1 MEGMKRRQTELDL
14 LRLIAMLGVIVVHI
28 ELDGSSAPQS
38 RFGVTLYHGIWSSVT
53 WCVPIFV
60 MISGRLFLDPVRDI
74 TMQKIWKKYIPRIA
88 TAFLFWSAIYQVYYS
103 VLGGQT
109 LNWKGILS
117 QFLIGPYHMWY
128 LYMIAGLYAV
138 TPILRKIS
146 GDVEITKYFVILF
159 FFAELLKEYGPYLP
173 VVGSTLE
180 YAAEKINLNVVLGMT
195 GYYVLGWHLY
205 RTELTKKQETAIY
218 LAGLLALCFTIFA
231 ASNLPIPEGQS
242 TEFYQKYPKPN
253 VILESAALYTFFVK
267 RICKARFSDWLAGW
281 ISLLA
286 ENCFGIYLIH
296 ALVNEF
302 VCTGSW
308 KEAFSPFLAVPV
320 LVFLIFAI
328 SAVIIIPLRK
338 IPFVRKHLT

>member
-14 LRLIAMLGVIVVHI
+14 LRLIAILGVIVMHI
-28 ELDGSSAPQS
+28 KLSGNSMPQS
-38 RFGVTLYHGIWSSVT
+38 RFGVTLYQGIWSSVT

-60 MISGRLFLDPVRDI
+60 MISGRLFLDPARDI
-74 TMQKIWKKYIPRIA
+74 TLQKLCTKYIPRIA

-103 VLGGQT
+103 VLGGQA

-117 QFLIGPYHMWY
+117 QYLMGPYHMWY
-128 LYMIAGLYAV
+128 LYMIVGLYAV
-138 TPILRKIS
+138 TPILRKFS
-146 GDVEITKYFVILF
+146 GDAAITKYFVILF
-159 FFAELLKEYGPYLP
+159 FFAELLNEYGPYLP
-173 VVGSTLE
+173 VIGGTLA

-205 RTELTKKQETAIY
+205 RTELTKKQEAAIY

-231 ASNLPIPEGQS
+231 ASNLPIPEGQN
-242 TEFYQKYPKPN
+242 TEFYQQYLKPN

-267 RICKARFSDWLAGW
+267 RVCKARFSERLAGW

-308 KEAFSPFLAVPV
+308 KDAFSPFLAVPV
-320 LVFLIFAI
+320 LVFLVFAI
-328 SAVIIIPLRK
+328 SAVIIFPLRK

>member
-1 MEGMKRRQTELDL
+1 MEIKKRRQTELDL
-14 LRLIAMLGVIVVHI
+14 LRLIAMLGVIVMHI
-28 ELDGSSAPQS
+28 GLGDKNIPQT
-38 RFGVTLYHGIWSSVT
+38 RMGITLYYGIWASVT

-60 MISGRLFLDPVRDI
+60 MISGRFFLDPARDI
-74 TMQKIWKKYIPRIA
+74 TTQKIWRKYIPRLV
-88 TAFLFWSAIYQVYYS
+88 TAFLFWSAIYQVYYIFF
-103 VLGGQT
+103 GGQT
-109 LNWKGILS
+109 LNWKGVLS
-117 QFLIGPYHMWY
+117 QYLIGPYHMWF
-128 LYMIAGLYAV
+128 LYMIIGLYAV
-138 TPILRKIS
+138 TSILRKMS
-146 GDVEITKYFVILF
+146 GDAGITRYFVILF
-159 FFAELLKEYGPYLP
+159 IFAEFLKEYGPYLP
-173 VVGSTLE
+173 LVGSTLA
-180 YAAEKINLNVVLGMT
+180 YVAEKINLNVVLGMT

-231 ASNLPIPEGQS
+231 ASNLPIPEGQDS
-242 TEFYQKYPKPN
+242 EFYQKYLKPN

-267 RICKARFSDWLAGW
+267 RVCKVRFSERLAYW

-320 LVFLIFAI
+320 LVLLIFAI
-328 SAVIIIPLRK
+328 SAAIIIPLRK